1 MFLCTGDDVRD
12 LIAQEVIQF
21 KPTHR
26 GVRNS
31 LTKMIVNN
39 NARIKFFKQ
48 SYQEK
53 QAHAQFTSAQQNS
66 S

>member
-1 MFLCTGDDVRD
+1 MRD

-31 LTKMIVNN
+31 LTKMLVNN
-39 NARIKFFKQ
+39 NARIKYFKQ

-53 QAHAQFTSAQQNS
+53 QAAQQLTSQQPS